1 MSETPKP
8 RPRRRRKARSA
19 SASLPTPAAPLRPL
33 GRIRWVLLL
42 LLLSLGLSAGGFH
55 FWRDYQQFLVT
66 PMLPPGE
73 RVTIL
78 FERGEGL
85 PQLVRHL
92 EQAGVPVGAHWR
104 WHLLARESKL
114 ARRLKAGEYRVDARL
129 TPPDL
134 LQAIAR
140 GRVVM
145 HAISIEPGKR
155 FADFRARVEAHP
167 VLVQTLAG
175 ADDAEILKA
184 IGATEI
190 HPEGLFLPE
199 TYFFP
204 RGYTDRELYRRAYS
218 SLHRELEAAWAA
230 RRDPLPLTTPYEAL
244 ILASIIEKE
253 TGRAHERPTIAGVF
267 VRRLEL
273 GMRLQTDP
281 TVIYGMGE
289 AFDGNIRR
297 QDLRT
302 DTPYNTYTRHGLPPT
317 PIALVG
323 RAAIRAAVQ
332 PADGNEL
339 YFVSRGDGT
348 HQFSAT
354 LPEHNAAVRKYQL
367 GIE

>member
-1 MSETPKP
+1 VSDAPK
-8 RPRRRRKARSA
+8 PRRRRKSPARLA
-19 SASLPTPAAPLRPL
+19 APSLEAAPLRPL

-42 LLLSLGLSAGGFH
+42 LLLTLGLSAGGFH

-66 PMLPPGE
+66 PLLPPGQQ
-73 RVTIL
+73 VTIL

-85 PQLVRHL
+85 LQLVRHL
-92 EQAGVPVGAHWR
+92 EQGGVPVGAHWR
-104 WHLLARESKL
+104 WQLLARESKL
-114 ARRLKAGEYRVDARL
+114 ARRLKAGEYRVDPRL

-134 LQAIAR
+134 LQAIAD

-145 HAISIEPGKR
+145 HGLSIEPGKR
-155 FADFRARVEAHP
+155 FADLRARVEAHP

-184 IGATEI
+184 IGATEA

-204 RGYTDRELYRRAYS
+204 RGYTDRELYRRAYV
-218 SLHRELEAAWAA
+218 SLQKALDEAWAE
-230 RRDPLPLTTPYEAL
+230 RRDPLPLKSPYEAL

-253 TGRAHERPTIAGVF
+253 TGRAFERPTIAGVF

-302 DTPYNTYTRHGLPPT
+302 DTPWNTYTRHGLPPT
-317 PIALVG
+317 PIALAG
-323 RAAIRAAVQ
+323 RAALKAAVH
-332 PADGNEL
+332 PAAGREL
-339 YFVSRGDGT
+339 YFVAKGDGT
-348 HQFSAT
+348 HQFSET
-354 LPEHNAAVRKYQL
+354 LEQHNAAVRKYQL
-367 GIE
+367 GQE

>member
-1 MSETPKP
+1 V
-8 RPRRRRKARSA
+8 
-19 SASLPTPAAPLRPL
+19 
-33 GRIRWVLLL
+33 RWVVLLL
-42 LLLSLGLSAGGFH
+42 LLTLGLSAAGFH
-55 FWRDYQQFLVT
+55 FWRDYQQFLVS
-66 PMLPPGE
+66 PLLPPGQQ
-73 RVTIL
+73 VTIQ
-78 FERGEGL
+78 FQRGEGL

-92 EQAGVPVGAHWR
+92 QEAGVPVGAQWR

-134 LQAIAR
+134 LTAIAA

-167 VLVQTLAG
+167 VLVQTLAA
-175 ADDAEILKA
+175 ADDAEILQA
-184 IGATEI
+184 IGATET

-204 RGYTDRELYRRAYS
+204 RGYTDRELYRRAYVA
-218 SLHRELEAAWAA
+218 LQRELDAAWAT
-230 RRDPLPLTTPYEAL
+230 RRAALPLKSRYEAL
-244 ILASIIEKE
+244 ILASIVEKE
-253 TGRAHERPTIAGVF
+253 TGRAVERPTIAGVF

-323 RAAIRAAVQ
+323 RAALRAAVQ
-332 PADGNEL
+332 PAEGREL

-348 HQFSAT
+348 HQFSET

>member
-1 MSETPKP
+1 MSDAPK
-8 RPRRRRKARSA
+8 PRRRRKSA
-19 SASLPTPAAPLRPL
+19 AAAAPTVDAARPRPL

-42 LLLSLGLSAGGFH
+42 LLLTLGLSAGGFH
-55 FWRDYQQFLVT
+55 VWRDYQQFLVT
-66 PMLPPGE
+66 PLLPPGQQ
-73 RVTIL
+73 VTIL

-92 EQAGVPVGAHWR
+92 EQGGVPVGAHWR
-104 WHLLARESKL
+104 WQLLARESKL
-114 ARRLKAGEYRVDARL
+114 ARRLKAGEYRVDPRL

-134 LQAIAR
+134 LQAIAD

-145 HAISIEPGKR
+145 HGLSIEPGKR
-155 FADFRARVEAHP
+155 FADLRARVEAHP

-184 IGATEI
+184 IGATEA

-204 RGYTDRELYRRAYS
+204 RGYTDRELYRRAYV
-218 SLHRELEAAWAA
+218 SLQKALDEAWAA
-230 RRDPLPLTTPYEAL
+230 RRDPLPLKSPYEAL

-253 TGRAHERPTIAGVF
+253 TGRAFERPTIAGVF
-267 VRRLEL
+267 VRRLEQ

-302 DTPYNTYTRHGLPPT
+302 DTPWNTYTRHGLPPT
-317 PIALVG
+317 PIALAG
-323 RAAIRAAVQ
+323 RAALKAAVH
-332 PADGNEL
+332 PAAGREL
-339 YFVSRGDGT
+339 YFVAKGDGT
-348 HQFSAT
+348 HQFSET
-354 LPEHNAAVRKYQL
+354 LEQHNAAVRKYQL
-367 GIE
+367 GQE

>member
-1 MSETPKP
+1 VSDARK
-8 RPRRRRKARSA
+8 PRRRKSPHAA
-19 SASLPTPAAPLRPL
+19 SVVESAPLRPL

-42 LLLSLGLSAGGFH
+42 LLLTLGISAAGFQV
-55 FWRDYQQFLVT
+55 WRDYQHFLVT
-66 PMLPPGE
+66 PLLPPGE
-73 RVTIL
+73 QATIL

-85 PQLVRHL
+85 PQLIRHL
-92 EQAGVPVGAHWR
+92 QQAGVPVGAHWR

-114 ARRLKAGEYRVDARL
+114 ARRLRAGEYRVDSRL

-134 LQAIAR
+134 LTAIAR

-167 VLVQTLAG
+167 VLLQTLTD

-184 IGATEI
+184 IGATED

-204 RGYTDRELYRRAYS
+204 RGYTDRELYRRAYTA
-218 SLHRELEAAWAA
+218 LHRELDAAWAV
-230 RRDPLPLTTPYEAL
+230 RRESLPLKSRYEAL

-253 TGRAHERPTIAGVF
+253 TGRAVERPTIAGVF

-297 QDLRT
+297 EDLRT

-317 PIALVG
+317 PIALAG
-323 RAAIRAAVQ
+323 RAALRAAVQ
-332 PADGNEL
+332 PADGREL
-339 YFVSRGDGT
+339 YFVAKGDGA
-348 HQFSAT
+348 HQFSET
-354 LPEHNAAVRKYQL
+354 LDQHNAAVRKYQL
-367 GIE
+367 GQE